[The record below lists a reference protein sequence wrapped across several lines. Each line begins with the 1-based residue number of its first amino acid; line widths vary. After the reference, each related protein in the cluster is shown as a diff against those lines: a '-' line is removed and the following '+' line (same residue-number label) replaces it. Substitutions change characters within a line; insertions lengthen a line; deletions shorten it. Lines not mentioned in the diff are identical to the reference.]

1 MNLRSLSINRIHA
14 LVVKEFIQIL
24 RDKSTFGMIFMM
36 PIMQLLLY
44 GYAINTNPKM
54 LPTAFVSADQSTYVR
69 AIASAMQNTG
79 YFDIVAQPNALAK
92 AEDMMAKGEAQF
104 IVEVPADFSRQ
115 LLRGENP
122 SILVVADGTDPV
134 AIGNAMASLG
144 RINQTALAR
153 DLSDAPE
160 KLKPRSP
167 PFSFRTHN
175 RYNPEGLTS
184 YNIVPGLIA
193 LLLNMTLIS
202 MTAVAMTRERERGT
216 LENLLAMPARPIEVM
231 IGKIAP
237 FIIIAYLQTFVIL
250 FTAWLLYGLPILGNT
265 VLLAAAL
272 SIFIAAN
279 LAIGF
284 TISTFARNQLQAMQM
299 TMFYF
304 LPSLL
309 LSGFMFPFRGMP
321 GWAQA
326 IGNVF
331 PITHA
336 LRIIR
341 GIVLKGIGPGD
352 IWPDIWPMLLFLA
365 GISFLAMRR
374 YRETLD

>member
-1 MNLRSLSINRIHA
+1 MNPRDLSLNRIHA

-54 LPTAFVSADQSTYVR
+54 LPTAFVSADRSTYVN
-69 AIASAMQNTG
+69 AISSALQNTG
-79 YFDIVAQPNALAK
+79 YFRIAAQPETIAE
-92 AEDMMAKGEAQF
+92 AEDMMAKGKVQF
-104 IVEVPADFSRQ
+104 IVEVPPDFSRR
-115 LLRGENP
+115 LLREENP
-122 SILVVADGTDPV
+122 SILIVADGTDPV

-144 RINQTALAR
+144 RVNQDALTR
-153 DLSDAPE
+153 DLSNAPE
-160 KLKPRSP
+160 KLKPRAP

-250 FTAWLLYGLPILGNT
+250 FTAWLLFGLPILGNT
-265 VLLAAAL
+265 LLLAAAL

-321 GWAQA
+321 AWAQA
-326 IGNVF
+326 LGDVF

-352 IWPDIWPMLLFLA
+352 IWPDIWPMILFLA
-365 GISFLAMRR
+365 AISFVAMRR